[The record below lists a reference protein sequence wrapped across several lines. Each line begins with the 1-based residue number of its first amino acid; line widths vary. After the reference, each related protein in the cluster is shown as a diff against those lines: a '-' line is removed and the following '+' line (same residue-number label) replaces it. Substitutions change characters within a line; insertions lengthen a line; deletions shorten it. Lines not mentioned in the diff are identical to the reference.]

1 MTEPGNTSTSE
12 TVRTVG
18 QIGRECSTGDGR
30 TLGDAVQ
37 ALRLS
42 AEALEHFSRGRSRVE
57 VTAYLDGLAA
67 WMGAVNTQNHDGV
80 TLTPAIVRFLASA
93 GDLES
98 KIRELEHLRQETRE
112 GRFAV
117 DNELQRELEYKR
129 FASEAGR
136 QPDWP
141 QGEAEQ
147 RVALDRLTVLPA
159 QNRHQACELSEQ
171 DVLEARRAAFEAK
184 GLLDFLRQFHS
195 HTDRPITVLG
205 NERFGRLFVVEP
217 LEPFLRGHFD
227 VHYERVPSHGS
238 MRLTVPHYLD
248 RFQRNGFAPEFMQY
262 LSTHMPHVVLVDVCS
277 PRATENYTKIARGIR
292 DLVNWFMVFNHIR
305 AQGDR
310 SRYESDSGLPSHQI
324 VELEKWWE
332 FAVVARRISPW
343 IEPGS
348 TYGISH
354 WAPDLR
360 EEVLMGELAIPSK
373 PAVFG
378 DTPQVITANPA
389 IYRTKG
395 DDLPELLR
403 MTRPYYFNDP
413 EKRHKEEIV
422 PGFGEHGFETRI
434 RGFTTDEYVAAVQ
447 RQIGIELESIVGQPG

>member
-1 MTEPGNTSTSE
+1 MK
-12 TVRTVG
+12 
-18 QIGRECSTGDGR
+18 
-30 TLGDAVQ
+30 

-42 AEALEHFSRGRSRVE
+42 EEALKHFSRGRSSVE
-57 VTAYLDGLAA
+57 VTEYLDRLAT
-67 WMGAVNTQNHDGV
+67 WMGEVNTQNHDGV

-93 GDLES
+93 EGLES
-98 KIRELEHLRQETRE
+98 GIRELERLRQETRE
-112 GRFAV
+112 GRFDA
-117 DNELQRELEYKR
+117 DNELQREREYKR

-136 QPDWP
+136 QPNWP

-147 RVALDRLTVLPA
+147 RVAFDRLTVIA
-159 QNRHQACELSEQ
+159 STNNHQACELPEQ
-171 DVLEARRAAFEAK
+171 AVIEARRAAFEAK
-184 GLLDFLRQFHS
+184 GLLDFLREFRS

-227 VHYERVPSHGS
+227 VRYERVPSHGS
-238 MRLTVPHYLD
+238 MRLTVPHYLG
-248 RFQRNGFAPEFMQY
+248 RFQRNGFAPEFMKY

-395 DDLPELLR
+395 DDLPELMR
-403 MTRPYYFNDP
+403 ITQPYYFNDP

>member
-1 MTEPGNTSTSE
+1 MK
-12 TVRTVG
+12 
-18 QIGRECSTGDGR
+18 
-30 TLGDAVQ
+30 

-42 AEALEHFSRGRSRVE
+42 EEALKHFSRGRSSVE
-57 VTAYLDGLAA
+57 VTEYLDRLAT
-67 WMGAVNTQNHDGV
+67 WMGEVNTQNHDGV

-93 GDLES
+93 EDLES
-98 KIRELEHLRQETRE
+98 GIRELERLRQETRE
-112 GRFAV
+112 GRFDA

-136 QPDWP
+136 QPNWP

-147 RVALDRLTVLPA
+147 RVAFDRLTVLA
-159 QNRHQACELSEQ
+159 STNNHQACELPEQ
-171 DVLEARRAAFEAK
+171 EVIEARRAAFEAK
-184 GLLDFLRQFHS
+184 GLLDFLREFRS

-227 VHYERVPSHGS
+227 VLYERVPSHGS

-248 RFQRNGFAPEFMQY
+248 RFQRNGFAPEFMKY

-310 SRYESDSGLPSHQI
+310 TLYVSDSSLPSHQLA
-324 VELEKWWE
+324 ELEKWWE
-332 FAVVARRISPW
+332 FEVVARRISQW
-343 IEPGS
+343 IEPGP

-354 WAPDLR
+354 WAPELR
-360 EEVLMGELAIPSK
+360 EEVLMGELVVPKK
-373 PAVFG
+373 PVVSG
-378 DTPQVITANPA
+378 DSPQVITANPA
-389 IYRTKG
+389 IYRTEG

-403 MTRPYYFNDP
+403 VTQPYYFNDP
-413 EKRHKEEIV
+413 EKRFKEQIV
-422 PGFGEHGFETRI
+422 PGFGEHGFETRV
-434 RGFTTDEYVAAVQ
+434 RGFTTDEYVAEVQ
-447 RQIGIELESIVGQPG
+447 RQIGVELESMVG